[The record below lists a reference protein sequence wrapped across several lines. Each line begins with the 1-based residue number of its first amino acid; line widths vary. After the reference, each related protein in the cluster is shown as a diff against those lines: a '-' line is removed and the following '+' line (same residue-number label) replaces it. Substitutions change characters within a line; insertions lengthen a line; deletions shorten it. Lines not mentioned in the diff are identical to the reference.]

1 MTRALEEMDHM
12 TTIVAVSG
20 ISAWILL
27 IGAAIAGIA
36 FGMMLNGMIG
46 GRRKKK

>member
-1 MTRALEEMDHM
+1 M
-12 TTIVAVSG
+12 TTLVAATG
-20 ISAWILL
+20 AGAWLLL

-36 FGMMLNGMIG
+36 FGMIMNSVLT

>member
-1 MTRALEEMDHM
+1 M
-12 TTIVAVSG
+12 TTIVAATG

-36 FGMMLNGMIG
+36 FGMLLNSMIG
-46 GRRKKK
+46 GRKKK

>member
-1 MTRALEEMDHM
+1 M
-12 TTIVAVSG
+12 TTLVAATG
-20 ISAWILL
+20 ASAWLLL

-36 FGMMLNGMIG
+36 FGMMMNTVVN

>member
-1 MTRALEEMDHM
+1 MPEGGDHM

-20 ISAWILL
+20 IGAWILL

-36 FGMMLNGMIG
+36 FGMLLNTLVG
-46 GRRKKK
+46 GGRKKK

>member
-1 MTRALEEMDHM
+1 M
-12 TTIVAVSG
+12 TTLVAATG
-20 ISAWILL
+20 ASAWLLL

-36 FGMMLNGMIG
+36 FGMIMNSVLS

>member
-1 MTRALEEMDHM
+1 V
-12 TTIVAVSG
+12 TTLIAATG
-20 ISAWILL
+20 AGAWFLL

-36 FGMMLNGMIG
+36 FGMMINTVVS

>member
-1 MTRALEEMDHM
+1 M
-12 TTIVAVSG
+12 TTLVAATG
-20 ISAWILL
+20 ASAWLLL

-36 FGMMLNGMIG
+36 FGMIMNSIIS